1 MRIAALLLPACLAP
15 AAVAAEPMDLE
26 APVRVIVPFER
37 SVSLD
42 RPGALEALKA
52 SNPDH
57 YVRAVGI
64 LRVASDMPCE
74 GLPRVIQADFK
85 AALSQCEGAL
95 LKTSWPAQRDV
106 AFVLDGTRYTK
117 RVFLNAR
124 ESLVPLANT
133 H

>member
-1 MRIAALLLPACLAP
+1 MRIGTLLAALL
-15 AAVAAEPMDLE
+15 AAGTVAAADRADLH
-26 APVRVIVPFER
+26 VPIHVVQPYAN

-42 RPGALEALKA
+42 KPGALAALEA

-57 YVRAVGI
+57 YARAVGI

-85 AALSQCEGAL
+85 AALDQCEGAIL
-95 LKTSWPAQRDV
+95 RTSWPAQRDV

-117 RVFLNAR
+117 RVTLSER
-124 ESLVPLANT
+124 EVLTPLVNRR
-133 H
+133 

>member
-1 MRIAALLLPACLAP
+1 VRIASLLLPACLAT
-15 AAVAAEPMDLE
+15 AAVAAPVDLK
-26 APVRVIVPFER
+26 APVRVVEPFTS

-42 RPGALEALKA
+42 APGALAALKA

-57 YVRAVGI
+57 YRRAVGI

-74 GLPRVIQADFK
+74 GLPRVIQADFE

-95 LKTSWPAQRDV
+95 LKTSWSAQRDV

-117 RVFLNAR
+117 RVRLNER
-124 ESLVPLANT
+124 EAFVPLDDRRR
-133 H
+133 